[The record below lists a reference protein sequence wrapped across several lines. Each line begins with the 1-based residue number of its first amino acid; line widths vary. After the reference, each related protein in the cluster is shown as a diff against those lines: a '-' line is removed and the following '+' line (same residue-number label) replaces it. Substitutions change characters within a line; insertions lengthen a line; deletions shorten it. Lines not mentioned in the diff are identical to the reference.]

1 MSSTHRVH
9 CLFCKLALPGNQ
21 QPDLEAECGQK
32 KFPLSRSRGRDD
44 TQSYIYRAM
53 HPGMPGSVMK
63 ATRKVSAEGE
73 GSSRLLGDRNQY
85 ICTHRPAPEAA
96 VSTVHMEPRPLWKS
110 VAGDK
115 REPWDRTALPF
126 PPPSPWLQHSP
137 DAETQRK
144 TEQAHHCPEATVCCW
159 SCAARPSSVLSQCAY
174 TGRYTHTT
182 HLCVHLSTY
191 HCLHFSRSNT

>member
-1 MSSTHRVH
+1 MTNCVSSTHRVH
-9 CLFCKLALPGNQ
+9 CLFWKLALPGNQ

-53 HPGMPGSVMK
+53 HPGTPGSVMR

-85 ICTHRPAPEAA
+85 ICAHRPAPEAA
-96 VSTVHMEPRPLWKS
+96 VPTVHTEPRLLWKS

-115 REPWDRTALPF
+115 CEPWDRTALPSH
-126 PPPSPWLQHSP
+126 PPAHGSNTLLMQKLREKQNRLII
-137 DAETQRK
+137 AQR
-144 TEQAHHCPEATVCCW
+144 P
-159 SCAARPSSVLSQCAY
+159 SCAGPVWLVPPVFCLNVPTQV
-174 TGRYTHTT
+174 GTHTQ
-182 HLCVHLSTY
+182 HICVCT
-191 HCLHFSRSNT
+191 